1 MPGVGKT
8 TIANSLSTLLSLEHI
23 DIDQQISTKES
34 ESINDIIQKR
44 GEDAFRE
51 LEKRE
56 LKIAIENNL
65 SSIISTGGGAIL
77 DNENRIL
84 IKEQGYGVH
93 LKSTLKEI
101 ADRIDVLSRPLLYNT
116 NKIEK
121 LEQLWLERKKLY
133 NNTAK
138 IELNIKGISINE
150 ATQRLWNEVQNVCN

>member
-23 DIDQQISTKES
+23 DIDQKIETKEA

-56 LKIAIENNL
+56 LKIAIQNSP

-84 IKEQGYGVH
+84 IKEKGYGVH
-93 LKSTLKEI
+93 LKSTIKEI

-121 LEQLWLERKKLY
+121 LEQLWLKREKLY
-133 NNTAK
+133 DNTAK
-138 IELNIKGISINE
+138 IELNIKGLSINE

>member
-8 TIANSLSTLLSLEHI
+8 TIGNSLSTLLSLDHI
-23 DIDQQISTKES
+23 DIDQQIETKES

-44 GEDAFRE
+44 GEDTFRE

-56 LKIAIENNL
+56 LKIAIQNKP

-77 DNENRIL
+77 DNENRTL
-84 IKEQGYGVH
+84 IKGQGYGVH
-93 LKSTLKEI
+93 LKSTIKEI